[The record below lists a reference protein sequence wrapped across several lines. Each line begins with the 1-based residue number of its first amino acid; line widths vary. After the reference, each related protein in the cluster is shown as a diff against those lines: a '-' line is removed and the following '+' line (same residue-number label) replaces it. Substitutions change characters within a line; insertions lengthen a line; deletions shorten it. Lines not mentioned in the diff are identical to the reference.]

1 MAELAIL
8 LSEKRRE
15 HNQEFYAFS
24 AGRSGKPRAGASAR
38 TGRETVTTVNFS
50 DDLRKLADRSDQS
63 KRAATGYRMGRSEL
77 L

>member
-15 HNQEFYAFS
+15 HNQVFYSFS

-38 TGRETVTTVNFS
+38 TGREMVTTVNFS

-63 KRAATGYRMGRSEL
+63 KWVATGYRIRRSEFL
-77 L
+77 